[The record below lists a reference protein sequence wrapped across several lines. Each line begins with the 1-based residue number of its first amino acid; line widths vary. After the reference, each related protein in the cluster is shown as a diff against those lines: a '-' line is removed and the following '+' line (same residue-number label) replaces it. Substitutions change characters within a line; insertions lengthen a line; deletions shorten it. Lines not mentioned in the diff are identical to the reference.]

1 MRTLAGTRCGHDSC
15 DRHNPTPYC
24 APHNR
29 YCAQHQPCTEWSQG
43 LFPQLGDCAGQNSS
57 NVGNC
62 TGVVNGGV
70 PQKADLAAHGAAIME
85 QLPSWIPEKE
95 WAGNAVLDFEAW
107 NPIWRLNAEQNGGK
121 HNRYQLYSI
130 ALVGAAHPEWSAEQK
145 EAVARAEFEPAAMAF
160 MVETL
165 RICRELRPNARF
177 GFYGM
182 PLGLGANPEYDRY
195 AQQLLPI
202 WQNSGAL
209 YPSIC
214 KLTATSGHLLIILT
228 RLGCLLCQI
237 CSGRGTASTER
248 PLTRQRG
255 SPGLSL
261 AACAGQTSRAPP
273 RRCRSSLSPGSAYS
287 ANRFSSPYH
296 LSDPQTYFAE
306 QVLPQLQHA
315 RGWRQDLAGG

>member
-85 QLPSWIPEKE
+85 QLPSWIPEPE

-202 WQNSGAL
+202 WQNSGAM

-214 KLTATSGHLLIILT
+214 KSSDL
-228 RLGCLLCQI
+228 RP
-237 CSGRGTASTER
+237 
-248 PLTRQRG
+248 PLT
-255 SPGLSL
+255 
-261 AACAGQTSRAPP
+261 
-273 RRCRSSLSPGSAYS
+273 
-287 ANRFSSPYH
+287 
-296 LSDPQTYFAE
+296 
-306 QVLPQLQHA
+306 
-315 RGWRQDLAGG
+315 